1 MITYTGVIKTGGM
14 LIQTFYMISLNMADL
29 LIVIDN
35 LMKCKVQYNSL
46 AYYCFTVLVCSL

>member
-46 AYYCFTVLVCSL
+46 AYYCFTVL